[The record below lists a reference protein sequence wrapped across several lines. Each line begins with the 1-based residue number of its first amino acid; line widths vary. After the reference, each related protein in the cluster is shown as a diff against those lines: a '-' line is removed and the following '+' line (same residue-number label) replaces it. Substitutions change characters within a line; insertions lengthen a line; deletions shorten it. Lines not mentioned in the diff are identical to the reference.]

1 MVLRITSAKVT
12 QAPEPGEEQLMPGDG
27 RDRHAEDRSPRAMR
41 DSAVGST
48 DRHSQKK
55 VAAADVALDLV
66 LQEIVQQARLATMA
80 TGAFVGVVR
89 ANKIV
94 CLATSGSN
102 AGEFAVY
109 LDRDQRMVSSCLSGG
124 TVQICG
130 DSETSEELEGNA
142 CRYLGARS
150 VVMVPVINETA
161 SEKDKKLGIFG
172 VFAPQVAAF
181 SDNNVL
187 ALQGLSHR
195 IAEAMARVDRFTSAS
210 GDAATP
216 VRLDTVRPDTVR
228 SESGKPIPLPA
239 RDKRPRSALRSLAA
253 IKVRGPAAWGFG
265 VLAVVLLAG
274 WGLSRVM
281 SPRTM
286 ETSAKALAPTV
297 AQPATSQ
304 PASIPS
310 DPPVSD
316 QPASS
321 HPSSSDASTHSSQS
335 PAAVPVVKP
344 NPTVAR
350 SIKPVTTIPA
360 GHTAV
365 NKVPARPGLNVPE
378 LEIENA
384 LDDATSESLAPAS
397 VRTSKPS
404 AELRTGA
411 APASAEPVTKTTS
424 MNTGY
429 PPVPGNASAGSPPR
443 EAVRITRA
451 PGPSVD
457 APPSSSDASKNA
469 SPANSDPSASPP
481 VMLQEWTALAH
492 VAQRVQPD
500 YPPEAK
506 AQHTQ
511 GTVVLDVVVSADGQV
526 ESVTPVDGDHPFV
539 EAADKAM
546 RKWRFTPF
554 IRNKQAVRFESHI
567 TLNFA
572 LP

>member
-12 QAPEPGEEQLMPGDG
+12 QVPEPGEEQHMPSDG

-41 DSAVGST
+41 DSAGGSS

-55 VAAADVALDLV
+55 AAAADVALDLV

-89 ANKIV
+89 ANKII

-124 TVQICG
+124 TVQICR
-130 DSETSEELEGNA
+130 DSETSEELEGSA

-161 SEKDKKLGIFG
+161 TEKDKKLGIFG
-172 VFAPQVAAF
+172 VFAPQVDAF

-187 ALQGLSHR
+187 ALQGLAHR
-195 IAEAMARVDRFTSAS
+195 IAEAMAHVDRFTSAS
-210 GDAATP
+210 GDTSTI
-216 VRLDTVRPDTVR
+216 VRTDTVR
-228 SESGKPIPLPA
+228 SDSGKPIPLPA

-281 SPRTM
+281 SPPRTM
-286 ETSAKALAPTV
+286 DTSAKALAPTV
-297 AQPATSQ
+297 VQPATSQ
-304 PASIPS
+304 TAPIPP

-321 HPSSSDASTHSSQS
+321 HPSSPDAGTHPGPS
-335 PAAVPVVKP
+335 PASALVVKP

-350 SIKPVTTIPA
+350 SIRPVTTIPT
-360 GHTAV
+360 GHTTV

-384 LDDATSESLAPAS
+384 LDDAASESLAPES

-404 AELRTGA
+404 AQSRAGA
-411 APASAEPVTKTTS
+411 APASAEPVTKTNST
-424 MNTGY
+424 NAGY
-429 PPVPGNASAGSPPR
+429 PPVPGNASSGSPPR

-451 PGPSVD
+451 PDPSMD
-457 APPSSSDASKNA
+457 ATPSPSDASKNA
-469 SPANSDPSASPP
+469 SSANPDPSAPPP